1 MEYTQQDIDQ
11 AINKRFIKPLNE
23 NCKEGIKKLHKS
35 KLKHMETI
43 GLLTQAFNT
52 INNSENNLKKYNFVD
67 ACTLLRASLEY
78 MIMAYMIEDDEEII
92 GISIL
97 LSGIKIYDYIKKNNI
112 NFEDR
117 KSTRLNSS
125 H

>member
-78 MIMAYMIEDDEEII
+78 MIMAYMIEDDEEIYFRFYLI
-92 GISIL
+92 KNLMKIV
-97 LSGIKIYDYIKKNNI
+97 SGLIQLPI
-112 NFEDR
+112 
-117 KSTRLNSS
+117 T
-125 H
+125 